1 MRSESMH
8 HKALLSIIAL
18 FLGIGQAHAQMH
30 YSDPSPFVP
39 RYTIEAGFS
48 STRGNAPP
56 NGACQCFQ
64 TYGYSA
70 ANAITLKYWLR
81 VNTDFQRSK
90 ANSIGPLGQNLTLT
104 TVTAGP
110 QVVFHGPH
118 FETFAGV
125 SGGFAHGSN
134 SYFPSAT
141 GYTTSANSFAYKMGG
156 GVDISLNHR
165 LSVRAIDAEFLH
177 TSFPNGVNS
186 SQNQLTI
193 GAGIVVKMRG
203 RYWIPN

>member
-8 HKALLSIIAL
+8 YKALLSVIAI

-30 YSDPSPFVP
+30 FTDPSPFVP
-39 RYTIEAGFS
+39 RYTIEFGFS
-48 STRGNAPP
+48 STRANAPP
-56 NGACQCFQ
+56 NGSCQCFQ
-64 TYGYSA
+64 TFGYSA
-70 ANAITLKYWLR
+70 ANAITIKYWLR
-81 VNTDFQRSK
+81 ANTDFQRST
-90 ANSIGPLGQNLTLT
+90 ASSIGPLGQNLTLT
-104 TVTAGP
+104 TLTAGP
-110 QVVFHGPH
+110 QVVFHGPR

-125 SGGFAHGSN
+125 SGGIAHGSN

-156 GVDISLNHR
+156 GIDVNLSHR
-165 LSVRAIDAEFLH
+165 LAARVIDAEFLH

-186 SQNQLTI
+186 SENHLTM
-193 GAGIVVKMRG
+193 GFGLVLKMHG